1 MTPKN
6 PFDMREM
13 FKAFDP
19 AEMTKMF
26 QPEALMAMFK
36 MPANAGSDMEML
48 IAANKQNFDAMT
60 AANKAAAE
68 SYKDMLSRQVE
79 IFETLTAPAREK
91 LSGLG
96 VGADQGQMK
105 AAVDAMNE
113 AVQKSL
119 KFMEELGDAARTANE
134 SAMAKIKS
142 EIDKMTA

>member
-68 SYKDMLSRQVE
+68 SYKDM
-79 IFETLTAPAREK
+79 
-91 LSGLG
+91 
-96 VGADQGQMK
+96 
-105 AAVDAMNE
+105 
-113 AVQKSL
+113 
-119 KFMEELGDAARTANE
+119 
-134 SAMAKIKS
+134 
-142 EIDKMTA
+142 